1 MAKEKDLIR
10 KIIKWFK
17 EEGGKAVK
25 NHGSI
30 FSEVGNPD
38 IFASHPKI
46 QKAIVIE
53 AKQPGEKLKPIQD
66 QRLLEW
72 KAAGALAFCT
82 DDILHFRI
90 RMNQE
95 IHS

>member
-53 AKQPGEKLKPIQD
+53 AKPAIIGMEGG
-66 QRLLEW
+66 RC
-72 KAAGALAFCT
+72 FS
-82 DDILHFRI
+82 ILYG
-90 RMNQE
+90 
-95 IHS
+95 

>member
-1 MAKEKDLIR
+1 MKEKDLVR

-17 EEGGKAVK
+17 AEGGKAVK

-46 QKAIVIE
+46 PKAIVIE
-53 AKQPGEKLKPIQD
+53 VKDLGKKPSPIQE
-66 QRLLEW
+66 QRLREW
-72 KAAGALAFCT
+72 MEAGAVAFWC
-82 DDILHFRI
+82 DNFIDFLEV
-90 RMNQE
+90 MDQE
-95 IHS
+95 IQS

>member
-1 MAKEKDLIR
+1 MAKEKDLVR

-17 EEGGKAVK
+17 SEGGKAVK

-30 FSEVGNPD
+30 FSEIGNPD

-46 QKAIVIE
+46 PKPIVIE
-53 AKQPGEKLKPIQD
+53 AKQPGEKPTPIQY
-66 QRLLEW
+66 QRLSEW
-72 KAAGALAFCT
+72 KEAGALAFWC
-82 DDILHFRI
+82 DNFIDFLEV
-90 RMNQE
+90 MDQE